1 MIKVLIVG
9 YGSIGRRHLEN
20 FLQLKNVKLIVYTKR
35 TDLGSLKEQ
44 GVKISN
50 SLTECLKEN
59 PDIGVITNET
69 SLHLPIT
76 IKLAQNG
83 LDLFIE
89 KPLSNSLKD
98 VEKLRAIVKKKKL
111 ITQMGCNLRFHPCI
125 KKIKSLIE
133 QQKIGKIISA
143 QVQNCSYLPDSH
155 RWEDYR
161 KSYAARKDLGGGVI
175 LTNAIHEIDYMYWF
189 FQEVENVISMSGKL
203 SDLNVTVEDYAA
215 SLLKFK
221 NKVVGEI
228 HLDYFQRPDFKSCKI
243 RGTKG
248 EIYWDSDNNCVN
260 IYNMN
265 KKRWETKFDS
275 DFSNNLDTYSSYVE
289 ELKHF
294 LKCVKHRKETINNLE
309 QGIATLKIALAIKKA
324 SKLMK
329 SVNV

>member
-1 MIKVLIVG
+1 MTSVLIVG
-9 YGSIGRRHLEN
+9 FGSIGRRHLEN

-35 TDLGSLKEQ
+35 TDLDSFKEQ

-59 PDIGVITNET
+59 PNIGIITNET
-69 SLHLPIT
+69 SLHVPIT

-111 ITQMGCNLRFHPCI
+111 ITQMGCHLRFHPCI

-133 QQKIGKIISA
+133 QEKIGRIISA
-143 QVQNCSYLPDSH
+143 QVQSCSYLPDYH

-161 KSYAARKDLGGGVI
+161 RSYAARKELGGGVI
-175 LTNAIHEIDYMYWF
+175 LTQIHEIDYMYWF
-189 FQEVENVISMSGKL
+189 FQEVENVISMSDKL
-203 SDLNVTVEDYAA
+203 SDLDVTVEDYAA

-228 HLDYFQRPDFKSCKI
+228 HLDYFQRPNFKSCKI

-248 EIYWDSDNNCVN
+248 EIYWDSDNNGVN
-260 IYNMN
+260 IYNIKKN
-265 KKRWETKFDS
+265 KWETKFETG
-275 DFSNNLDTYSSYVE
+275 FSNNIDTYSSYLE
-289 ELKHF
+289 EIKHF
-294 LKCVKHRKETINNLE
+294 MRCVKKRKETINNLE

-324 SKLMK
+324 SKIKK
-329 SVNV
+329 SVDV